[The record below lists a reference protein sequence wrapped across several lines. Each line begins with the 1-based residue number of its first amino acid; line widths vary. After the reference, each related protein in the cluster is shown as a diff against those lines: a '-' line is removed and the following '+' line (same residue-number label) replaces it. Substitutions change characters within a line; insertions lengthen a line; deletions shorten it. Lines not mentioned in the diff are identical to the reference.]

1 MDVGLLLGCNCPR
14 AIKPR
19 EVILGKGEDPYT
31 VRTLLRWGIIGPV
44 IMPGSKEEVD
54 EVDDDFVTCNRVLAY
69 ETGSDCSR
77 NIAFVTTS
85 QTKEE
90 ITPKE
95 VKMMFEADFSE
106 KDRNSRALSQEDRRF
121 LAIVEQGI
129 HHCEDGHYELPLPLK
144 ETSPSLPNNQEVAV
158 RRLSQLKRR
167 SKSDQ
172 KYKEDYTTFMEN
184 LIKNGH
190 AERVPPDEC
199 LLQGSSQDSKSSF
212 DKGNVWYIPHHGIYH
227 PKKPNKIRVVFD
239 CSAEF
244 KNETL
249 NKHLL

>member
-1 MDVGLLLGCNCPR
+1 
-14 AIKPR
+14 
-19 EVILGKGEDPYT
+19 
-31 VRTLLRWGIIGPV
+31 
-44 IMPGSKEEVD
+44 MPTSKEAD
-54 EVDDDFVTCNRVLAY
+54 EVNDNSVTCNRVMAY
-69 ETGSDCSR
+69 ERGSDCSR

-90 ITPKE
+90 ISPKE

-106 KDRNSRALSQEDRRF
+106 KDRNSQALSQDDRRF

-129 HHCEDGHYELPLPLK
+129 RHYEDGHYELPLPLK
-144 ETSPSLPNNQEVAV
+144 ETSASLPNNQEVAL

-167 SKSDQ
+167 FKSDQ
-172 KYKEDYTTFMEN
+172 KYKEDYTTFMKN

-190 AERVPPDEC
+190 TDRVPPDEC
-199 LLQGSSQDSKSSF
+199 LLQGSFQDIKSSLPG
-212 DKGNVWYIPHHGIYH
+212 KGKVWYIPHHGIYH

-244 KNETL
+244 TNETL
-249 NKHLL
+249 NKHLLQRPDLTNNLVGVLCRFRQETAAFVCDIKSMFLQVRVSEE